1 MQITN
6 KLFNHK
12 ELFFAWMKLIRL
24 PNIIILAAIII
35 LLHVGVYIP
44 FYASMNVV
52 SPLSGWVFAVFVLS
66 VSLIASGGNI
76 INDYFDYQIDL
87 INRPDKLVIEKVI
100 SKQSALTVYQV
111 LTVVGIVGGF
121 IAGWLIGVFKIGFFF
136 GFGAL
141 LLYSYSETFKR
152 KLLIG
157 NLIIAL
163 LAFLFVVLL
172 WIIEFFALRNSAGSF
187 VVVYPSF
194 LKINVLMGGY
204 ALFAFLTTL
213 IREIIKDMED
223 MEGDKKSGC
232 QTIPIAKGIST
243 ARLIVCSLIVI
254 TVILLFICAYLC
266 MKHNL
271 NVLSKLLLYGINVQL
286 IILFVRFYKAKNKAE
301 FHFASTLMKVIM
313 VFGILGILLINLNF

>member
-1 MQITN
+1 MQVTD
-6 KLFNHK
+6 KLFNRK

-44 FYASMNVV
+44 FYASLNVA
-52 SPLSGWVFAVFVLS
+52 SPLNVWVFVVFVLS
-66 VSLIASGGNI
+66 VSMIASGGNI

-87 INRPDKLVIEKVI
+87 INKPDKLVIEKMI
-100 SKQSALTVYQV
+100 SKKSAMSAYQYLTIA
-111 LTVVGIVGGF
+111 GIVGGF
-121 IAGWLIGVFKIGFFF
+121 ITGWLIGVFKIGFFF

-141 LLYSYSETFKR
+141 MLYSYSETFKR

-163 LAFLFVVLL
+163 LGFLFILLL

-194 LKINVLMGGY
+194 SKINILMGGY

-223 MEGDKKSGC
+223 VDGDKKNGC
-232 QTIPIAKGIST
+232 QTLPISKGLHT
-243 ARLIVCSLIVI
+243 TSLIVSSLI
-254 TVILLFICAYLC
+254 IVTILLLFYSQYLC
-266 MKHNL
+266 WTNNL
-271 NVLSKLLLYGINVQL
+271 MVLSGFLMIAINVPLFILL
-286 IILFVRFYKAKNKAE
+286 IRFYKSDSKSDYHA
-301 FHFASTLMKVIM
+301 ASILMKWIM
-313 VFGILGILLINLNF
+313 VAGILGIQLINLHF